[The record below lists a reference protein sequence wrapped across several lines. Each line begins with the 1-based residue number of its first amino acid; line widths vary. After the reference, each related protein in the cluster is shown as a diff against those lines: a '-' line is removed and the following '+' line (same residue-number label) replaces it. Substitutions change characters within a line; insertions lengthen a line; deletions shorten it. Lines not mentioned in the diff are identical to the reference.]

1 MVGSETGTA
10 VADTV
15 VGLET
20 GKKVQ
25 IVGQR
30 QVQIVGPETGTAGAV
45 SGPRDRNSRCRY
57 WAQRQVQQVQ
67 LVGPETGT
75 EGADIEPRDRH
86 SRSI

>member
-1 MVGSETGTA
+1 MMGSETGTA

-45 SGPRDRNSRCRY
+45 SGPRDRYRRCRY
-57 WAQRQVQQVQ
+57 
-67 LVGPETGT
+67 
-75 EGADIEPRDRH
+75 
-86 SRSI
+86 